1 MHTPDSV
8 NELRKLFTQYKNFI
22 EQVYGDIDKTPN
34 TQKEDLSL
42 VDLFLS
48 LGAAASDTAVETPS
62 TATAEI
68 WELNSLMFQKSILAT
83 LTRGIEEGRLPSM
96 EEVNILKSLSDL
108 IYQ

>member
-22 EQVYGDIDKTPN
+22 EQVCGDTDKTPN

-42 VDLFLS
+42 ADIFLS
-48 LGAAASDTAVETPS
+48 HGVAASDTPVETTS
-62 TATAEI
+62 TATAKI
-68 WELNSLMFQKSILAT
+68 WELNSLMFQKSLLAT

-108 IYQ
+108 IY

>member
-22 EQVYGDIDKTPN
+22 EQVYGDTDKTPN

-42 VDLFLS
+42 ADISLS
-48 LGAAASDTAVETPS
+48 PGVAASDTAVETPS
-62 TATAEI
+62 TAIAEI

-108 IYQ
+108 IY

>member
-22 EQVYGDIDKTPN
+22 EQVYGDTDKTPN

-42 VDLFLS
+42 ADIFLS
-48 LGAAASDTAVETPS
+48 PGAAASDTPVEATS
-62 TATAEI
+62 TAIAKI

-83 LTRGIEEGRLPSM
+83 LTRGIEEGRLPSTG
-96 EEVNILKSLSDL
+96 EVNTLKSLSDL
-108 IYQ
+108 IY